1 MPKTALGIQLTP
13 SYALAVQLKGGWKT
27 ARVGQ
32 VTRVHLPDGP
42 AEERAV
48 ALMESGLPQA
58 DAVLA
63 GLPADA
69 AFPRIVELP
78 FSDRARVLQAAP
90 LEAEETLPLPLE
102 EVVCAAHVLERS
114 GGRSRSLLAAAPIQR
129 VEAIVDELRGGGLE
143 PHNLDVEALAL
154 TGVVRRTLP
163 PGAKAAV
170 IDLSSGLCQAVLVDG
185 SGPWSFHAF
194 SATAKDPGLIA
205 EVTAVVSRWRE
216 EWFAPEHVY
225 LCGPAARDQDL
236 PDWSSAL
243 GSPVEL
249 LPFPGDGI
257 ADESG
262 EAASWPDWAIPLGLA
277 LREAFAREGSQ
288 INLLQGPF
296 APARSGGPW
305 KRLAAVGGA
314 YLGVLLILWGVA
326 VWVQSSYLDTQYQAL
341 RDQIRNA
348 FREALPRV
356 QTIVSEVDQM
366 RTAVRDLEG
375 RAQSLGSLVDRE
387 AAPLRI
393 LREIS
398 TRIPKDLEV
407 EFRDFTVEEG
417 RVRIEGVTTSF
428 DAIDKIKADL
438 SQYPRF
444 ASVTVSD
451 AKAGVERDKVLF
463 KLTINMGREG

>member
-1 MPKTALGIQLTP
+1 MPKTALGIKLSP
-13 SYALAVQLKGGWKT
+13 KEALVVHLKGGWKT
-27 ARVGQ
+27 ATVGQ
-32 VTRVHLPDGP
+32 VFRIPLPEGSP
-42 AEERAV
+42 EERGG
-48 ALMESGLPQA
+48 ALLGAGLPQA
-58 DAVLA
+58 DAVIA

-102 EVVCAAHVLERS
+102 EVLCDAHVLERS
-114 GGRSRSLLAAAPIQR
+114 GGGSRSLLAAAPTKR
-129 VEAIVDELRGGGLE
+129 VEALLDELTAGGL
-143 PHNLDVEALAL
+143 PPQTLDVEALAL
-154 TGVVRRTLP
+154 AAIVRPSLP
-163 PGAKAAV
+163 AGGKAAV
-170 IDLSSGLCQAVLVDG
+170 LDLAGGLCQGVLVDE

-194 SATAKDPGLIA
+194 SATSGDANLISEA
-205 EVTAVVSRWRE
+205 AALLARWRE
-216 EWFAPEHVY
+216 AWFDPELVY
-225 LCGPAARDQDL
+225 LSGSDARSQDRAEWAA
-236 PDWSSAL
+236 AL
-243 GSPVEL
+243 GRPVEI
-249 LPFPGDGI
+249 LPFPTNGVVD
-257 ADESG
+257 ASG
-262 EAASWPDWAIPLGLA
+262 ESSSWPDWAIPLGLS
-277 LREAFAREGSQ
+277 LREAFSRQGSQ

-296 APARSGGPW
+296 APAHSTGPW
-305 KRLAAVGGA
+305 KRLAVMGGV
-314 YLGVLLILWGVA
+314 YLGILLALWGVS
-326 VWVQSSYLDTQYQAL
+326 VWTESAYRNAQYDAL
-341 RDQIRNA
+341 RTEIRSA
-348 FREALPRV
+348 FQEALPRV
-356 QTIVSEVDQM
+356 QNIVSEVDQM

-387 AAPLRI
+387 VSPLSI

-398 TRIPKDLEV
+398 TRIPKELEV

-444 ASVTVSD
+444 SSVTVSD